1 MRILDLS
8 TLRRVCVHDCGFDG
22 FGQPGGR
29 FPHSQ
34 LRPAHQFNGNLLEI
48 SDGQGQEYGK
58 LLQGGNRGEFRLF
71 EACPD
76 ASPVLDGP
84 PAGLIQAG
92 PEADKG
98 FELLEL
104 GIGQFEVARG
114 LTKGPALRLA
124 AHAGNGPAHVHRRQH
139 AQLVE
144 GGREADLAVRD
155 GNQVG
160 GDVGGDVLGLGL
172 DDGQGRE
179 RPSPE
184 FRASLVERSSRREWM

>member
-1 MRILDLS
+1 
-8 TLRRVCVHDCGFDG
+8 
-22 FGQPGGR
+22 
-29 FPHSQ
+29 
-34 LRPAHQFNGNLLEI
+34 
-48 SDGQGQEYGK
+48 
-58 LLQGGNRGEFRLF
+58 
-71 EACPD
+71 
-76 ASPVLDGP
+76 
-84 PAGLIQAG
+84 
-92 PEADKG
+92 
-98 FELLEL
+98 
-104 GIGQFEVARG
+104 
-114 LTKGPALRLA
+114 LRLA